1 MSKSLNLRATLLST
15 TALVLIGAMV
25 PGAARAADD
34 CVIGGGGPVTI
45 TCDGASTQAI
55 DTNYIPTIITLNVN
69 AVVDSTGAGYPTVY
83 MSGYSSLIM
92 GENSRING
100 SGHANS
106 AVETA
111 YSSNHITLNL
121 GAEIVQEIDPA
132 QNLRASTVDLNSEG
146 DTSLTLN
153 DESLV
158 RLNAGTTAG
167 FSTTFKGVGAS
178 GVGVTIELNNG
189 SGVFTNGVGTG
200 LASGY
205 YGIHFYSDIMDNLTE
220 ASSITLNGGSQV
232 VVHGSAANADG
243 VRLAGITSL
252 NSLYAEKYAADIE
265 LNGGSFVQVYADGAN
280 TKSAIGI
287 RSQGLLT
294 NVTLNEESYVYAT
307 SVGGGASVTVAGIA
321 TTGTGY
327 SRELAG
333 TITLNAGTR
342 VTAYMGAGTTH
353 GSTVFGIR
361 SDSFGEYYYSA
372 AVVLNSSVVSA
383 DMASQGYFYPSRL
396 AVGVDLYGPGNLL
409 TLNGTA
415 EIQSAIDIGNPYKA
429 FGARLRGDNGV
440 VTLNDTSSIRA
451 GRSNYLALGI
461 SVRGDG
467 NQVELNGASEI
478 TVGDIEET
486 YFATGIYIE
495 GDRNTITLNGTS
507 SVRTYQYK
515 ASNYNQEGAVH
526 LRGGTGQSLTM
537 NDYSTVISHSGNRAD
552 GVSLYGTTSATV
564 TLNGHSSINAYSGYG
579 IIIYGGENNVVT
591 IGADASVSGRDGA
604 IEDVSI
610 GAIITVSGTVSTE
623 EGPTVDLTG
632 SINSTLILNS
642 TTVLN
647 GYALGNVSSTLIL
660 RGANIAD
667 FNVVGFGT
675 LGVEATGIWEIEGE
689 QTFNGN
695 IVNVDSGNFKV
706 NGTVNAADH
715 LSVNNGGTLSGT
727 GTINGDVNVNNGGI
741 LSPGNSPGTINV
753 VGNVVFAAGSIFDVE
768 VEATVA
774 DLLNV
779 TGAVTIDPGAIAQA
793 TFIGPGAD
801 GFVGNIVETTLGV
814 TGVFTVGGGVVLDY
828 SDPLVVKLSAASP
841 VSVDASIGSSAAAAF
856 GFVDT
861 VAGQTDQAFAVN
873 KNFWATYVS
882 TNSQRSGTG
891 LAGGYRQHGTGG
903 AFGGTVMQSGGFLL
917 GLAAG
922 YADTKSNAT
931 NGGSTAKIDGY
942 TVAAYTRYETGN
954 TFLTGIVTAGYQDMD
969 IDRKI
974 LAGAVLVPVS
984 GSTNAWVSS
993 AGVGIGHDISLG
1005 GNFTLT
1011 PKASLNWV
1019 HQTRKGYTETGGAG
1033 SFSVDDVSSDTVRG
1047 FVGSQLSLVATDPN
1061 ASWSVRPH
1069 ITAGLG
1075 QEWREGDKTISG
1087 RFNAGGGFTATLD
1100 TRDQTYLT
1108 LGAGVDVTVG
1118 KGVTAFAAFDGDFGG
1133 DYEKSHSF
1141 RVGARI
1147 NW

>member
-1 MSKSLNLRATLLST
+1 MLST

-25 PGAARAADD
+25 PGTAQADGA
-34 CVIGGGGPVTI
+34 CVVGGGGPVTI
-45 TCDGASTQAI
+45 TCDGASTQALN
-55 DTNYIPTIITLNVN
+55 TNYIPTIITLNVG
-69 AVVDSTGAGYPTVY
+69 ALVESTGAGYPTVY
-83 MSGYSSLIM
+83 MSGDSSLIL
-92 GENSRING
+92 GEG
-100 SGHANS
+100 SGIVGSAHANA
-106 AVETA
+106 AVETE

-121 GAEIVQEIDPA
+121 GASIEHEIDPA
-132 QNLRASTVDLNSEG
+132 GNIHASAVTLSSEG

-153 DESLV
+153 DEASV
-158 RLNAGTTAG
+158 ALNGGTNGG
-167 FSTTFKGVGAS
+167 FTRKFKGVGAF
-178 GVGVTIELNNG
+178 GVGVTIELNGG
-189 SGVFTNGVGTG
+189 SGVFTQGTG
-200 LASGY
+200 NGQVSDY
-205 YGIHFYSDIMDNLTE
+205 YGIHFYSDILNNATE
-220 ASSITLNGGSQV
+220 GSSITLNGGSQV
-232 VVHGSAANADG
+232 IVHGSADNTDG
-243 VRLAGITSL
+243 VKIAGITSL
-252 NSLYAEKYAADIE
+252 NALYAEKYAADIE
-265 LNGGSFVQVYADGAN
+265 LNGGSFVKVYADGAN
-280 TKSAIGI
+280 TNSAIGI

-294 NVTLNEESYVYAT
+294 NVTLNDESYVYAT
-307 SVGGGASVTVAGIA
+307 SLGMGASVSVAGIS

-333 TITLNAGTR
+333 TITLNGGSR
-342 VTAYMGAGTTH
+342 VIAYMGAGTTN
-353 GSTVFGIR
+353 GSTVFGIS
-361 SDSFGEYYYSA
+361 SDSFGGSYYSA
-372 AVVLNSSVVSA
+372 AVELNSSRVSVE
-383 DMASQGYFYPSRL
+383 MAPQTYFYPSRM
-396 AVGVDLYGPGNLL
+396 AVGVELYGAGNLL

-415 EIQSAIDIGNPYKA
+415 AIESAVLVGNPYKA
-429 FGARLRGDNGV
+429 FGARLHGDNGV
-440 VTLNDTSSIRA
+440 VTLNDTSSIRS
-451 GRSNYLALGI
+451 GHSNYLALGI

-515 ASNYNQEGAVH
+515 ASNYIQEGTVH

-579 IIIYGGENNVVT
+579 IIIFGGESNAVT

-604 IEDVSI
+604 IEDVSV

-632 SINSTLILNS
+632 SIDSTLIFNS

-647 GYALGNVSSTLIL
+647 GYALGNASSTLL
-660 RGANIAD
+660 LQGANVAD
-667 FNVVGFGT
+667 FNTHGFGT
-675 LGVEATGIWEIEGE
+675 LGVEATGIWEIGGD
-689 QTFNGN
+689 QIFVGN
-695 IVNVDSGNFKV
+695 VVNVDSGNFKV

-715 LSVNNGGTLSGT
+715 LSVNSGGTLSGT

-768 VEATVA
+768 VEATAA

-779 TGAVTIDPGAIAQA
+779 VGNVTINPGAIAQA

-814 TGVFTVGGGVVLDY
+814 TGVFTVGSGVTLDY

-841 VSVDASIGSSAAAAF
+841 ASFNASVGAGSAAAF

-861 VAGQTDQAFAVN
+861 VLGQTDQAFAVN
-873 KNFWATYVS
+873 KNLWATYVS
-882 TNSQRSGTG
+882 TNSQRSGTA

-922 YADTKSNAT
+922 YADTGSNAT

-942 TVAAYTRYETGN
+942 TVAAYSRYETGN
-954 TFLTGIVTAGYQDMD
+954 TFLTGILTAGYQDMD

-974 LAGAVLVPVS
+974 RVGLVVTPVS
-984 GSTNAWVSS
+984 GSTSAWVGG
-993 AGVGIGHDISLG
+993 AGIGIGHSIDLG

-1061 ASWSVRPH
+1061 ATWSVRPH
-1069 ITAGLG
+1069 ISAGLG
-1075 QEWREGDKTISG
+1075 QEWREGDETISG
-1087 RFNAGGGFTATLD
+1087 RFNGGGGFTATLD
-1100 TRDQTYLT
+1100 TRDQTYLA

-1118 KGVTAFAAFDGDFGG
+1118 NGVTAFAAFDGDFGG
-1133 DYEKSHSF
+1133 DYEQSHGF
-1141 RVGARI
+1141 RIGARF